1 MEQKTKQKV
10 QSIQFYVDTIN
21 SAMFEY
27 LSLAVNKSQLAG
39 TVIRLFGFI
48 GTSSTALS
56 EQPVYPT
63 GFSLESVYTIINYLK
78 IRPNNHSLER
88 FIKATS
94 GIQI

>member
-21 SAMFEY
+21 SAMYEY

-56 EQPVYPT
+56 EQPIYPT
-63 GFSLESVYTIINYLK
+63 CFSSFRQHLAKRECTL
-78 IRPNNHSLER
+78 LL
-88 FIKATS
+88 TT
-94 GIQI
+94 